1 MSNVIKC
8 QSITNEATGKSSLH
22 VYDDDGNF
30 IVVSDTPEHRDMIKR
45 QIDWQSGVGT
55 EYTAEQLFSDLDP
68 TADMPSKA
76 ERVTREVN
84 KRLEKVSRHGHIT
97 TDGVHVFYDNE
108 TFSRIGIDPTLE
120 DHLVRLMTSDDAEDK
135 RAFECFAAFTE
146 NLYTNVD
153 ERIRKQ
159 LVSWMAA
166 QQWLTFTEDGCFI
179 GYKGCKLDSDGET
192 PLSIHSGY
200 GIVDGEVMN
209 GYLPNRD
216 GSVIEMPRNMVHKD
230 PATGCSIGLHVGTYG
245 YARGFADGVILKV
258 KANPQDVVS
267 VPFDCSAQKIRCCR
281 YEVLEHETC
290 SGWYDSDADDGDRYP
305 TWYDDGG
312 VDVDD
317 IEDDDD
323 EYGRHWY
330 DDDYDDGDDSDEQQ
344 APTDISHVYFYD
356 DLYLPQE
363 LCHAFGEHGIET
375 VGDLRGKTR
384 SELLGLGGN
393 VTERYVDELLDALD
407 RYGYGSVIAP
417 DTPSHDADGSCDR
430 SSDADDAPASD
441 ASADDGNGDGDSD
454 CMPVIEKVVKSF
466 GVDQA
471 LAIFSDDTEF
481 CRQLRAYCDAQRNV
495 DDASDRTDTAATT
508 MHRIML
514 DD

>member
-22 VYDDDGNF
+22 VYDDNGNF

-68 TADMPSKA
+68 IADMPSKA

-179 GYKGCKLDSDGET
+179 GYKGCKLDGDGET

-258 KANPQDVVS
+258 KVNPQDVVS

-330 DDDYDDGDDSDEQQ
+330 DDDYDDDYGCDDTCDDDTDDDSD
-344 APTDISHVYFYD
+344 D
-356 DLYLPQE
+356 DVSGCPSCGGIFGAFTPQR
-363 LCHAFGEHGIET
+363 
-375 VGDLRGKTR
+375 GD
-384 SELLGLGGN
+384 EN
-393 VTERYVDELLDALD
+393 D
-407 RYGYGSVIAP
+407 
-417 DTPSHDADGSCDR
+417 
-430 SSDADDAPASD
+430 DDAPVTD
-441 ASADDGNGDGDSD
+441 ASADDGNGDGDGD

-495 DDASDRTDTAATT
+495 DDASDRTDASATT